1 MPAPMKTKRHDNN
14 ACGPTRRAERKMRRN
29 RVLEAAGSTSRAH
42 PKPAD
47 RTPTEINDISEAQ
60 GRGAGKLAAPIAHEV
75 YHQFM
80 PGSSVQEVL
89 MGNTA
94 QGWLPW
100 IEGSEGSI
108 TLDYTGNAVE
118 QLDGV
123 NTAEDG
129 EEAEKDGFRIPKGLS
144 ERNQRLLMATPEE
157 RARGVVRVRK
167 CVVCPKAGFSK
178 WENFI
183 QHCDMTEAHPKGL
196 VFCRFCGVF
205 FFAPRS
211 AGPSREESP

>member
-1 MPAPMKTKRHDNN
+1 
-14 ACGPTRRAERKMRRN
+14 
-29 RVLEAAGSTSRAH
+29 
-42 PKPAD
+42 
-47 RTPTEINDISEAQ
+47 
-60 GRGAGKLAAPIAHEV
+60 
-75 YHQFM
+75 
-80 PGSSVQEVL
+80 

-94 QGWLPW
+94 QGRLPW

-108 TLDYTGNAVE
+108 TLDYTGNAVG

-129 EEAEKDGFRIPKGLS
+129 EDAEKDGFRIPKGLS

-157 RARGVVRVRK
+157 RARGVV
-167 CVVCPKAGFSK
+167 CPKAGFSK

-183 QHCDMTEAHPKGL
+183 RYCDRTEAHPKGL
-196 VFCRFCGVF
+196 VFCRFCGDF